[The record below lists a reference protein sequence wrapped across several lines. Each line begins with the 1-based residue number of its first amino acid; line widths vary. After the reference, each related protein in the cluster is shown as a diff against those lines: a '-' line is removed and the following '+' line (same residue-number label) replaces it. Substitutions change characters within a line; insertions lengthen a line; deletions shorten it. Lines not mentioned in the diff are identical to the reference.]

1 MTFRVVASADH
12 DAFCQEV
19 QKALRDGWTLK
30 GEEMFVEYKY
40 VQVFLK
46 FPENIMELKNE
57 RTH

>member
-1 MTFRVVASADH
+1 MTFRVVASADN

-19 QKALRDGWTLK
+19 QKALSDGWTLHC
-30 GEEMFVEYKY
+30 EEMFLDYKY